1 MSKEN
6 FKKFA
11 KSHPELTTLI
21 ETKQTTWQAL
31 YELYDIYGEDN
42 KIWDKYLTKNDIT
55 IKDIINKL
63 KKINLEEVQTHIDS
77 IQKTLSFFSELLNKE
92 EKEYKPKNLYKGE

>member
-11 KSHPELTTLI
+11 KKHPELSNKV
-21 ETKQTTWQAL
+21 ETKQTTWQEL

-42 KIWDKYLTKNDIT
+42 KVWDRYITKNDIT
-55 IKDIINKL
+55 IKDIISKL
-63 KKINLEEVQTHIDS
+63 KNINLEEIQTQIES
-77 IQKTLSFFSELLNKE
+77 IQKTLSFFLELLNKE
-92 EKEYKPKNLYKGE
+92 DNEYKPKNLYKGE

>member
-11 KSHPELTTLI
+11 KKHPELSNKV
-21 ETKQTTWQAL
+21 ETKQTTWQEL

-42 KIWDKYLTKNDIT
+42 KVWDKYITKNDIT
-55 IKDIINKL
+55 IKDIISKL
-63 KKINLEEVQTHIDS
+63 KNINLEEIQTQIES
-77 IQKTLSFFSELLNKE
+77 IQKTLSFFLELLNKE
-92 EKEYKPKNLYKGE
+92 ENEYKPKNLYKGE

>member
-11 KSHPELTTLI
+11 KKHPELSNKV
-21 ETKQTTWQAL
+21 ETKQTTWQEL

-42 KIWDKYLTKNDIT
+42 KVWDKYITKNDIT
-55 IKDIINKL
+55 IKDIISKL
-63 KKINLEEVQTHIDS
+63 KNINLEEIQTQIES
-77 IQKTLSFFSELLNKE
+77 IQKTLSFFLELLNKE
-92 EKEYKPKNLYKGE
+92 DNEYKPKNLYKGE

>member
-11 KSHPELTTLI
+11 KNHPELSNKV
-21 ETKQTTWQAL
+21 ETKQTTWQEL

-42 KIWDKYLTKNDIT
+42 KVWDKYITKNDIT
-55 IKDIINKL
+55 IKDIISKL
-63 KKINLEEVQTHIDS
+63 KNINLEEIQTQIES
-77 IQKTLSFFSELLNKE
+77 IQKTLSFF
-92 EKEYKPKNLYKGE
+92 

>member
-11 KSHPELTTLI
+11 KKHPELSNKV
-21 ETKQTTWQAL
+21 ETKQTTWQEL

-42 KIWDKYLTKNDIT
+42 KVWDKYITKNDIT
-55 IKDIINKL
+55 IKDIISKL
-63 KKINLEEVQTHIDS
+63 KNINLEEIQTQIES
-77 IQKTLSFFSELLNKE
+77 IQKTLSFFLELLNKE
-92 EKEYKPKNLYKGE
+92 DNEYKPQNLYKGE